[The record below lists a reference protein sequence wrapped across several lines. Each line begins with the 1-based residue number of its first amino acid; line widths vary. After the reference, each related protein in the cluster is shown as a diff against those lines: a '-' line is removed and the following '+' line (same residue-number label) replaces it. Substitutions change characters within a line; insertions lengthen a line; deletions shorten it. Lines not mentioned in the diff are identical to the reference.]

1 MGEGAGTG
9 GRRDFR
15 KGFLVYFATGLFIGA
30 CSVWASGPGIP
41 RRLSWGAPSSVPQ
54 LVDLQALL
62 PGEGESGAWTRDGDF
77 REFAGDDLYLYVDG
91 GAAIYQE
98 YGFARVIAQDYRTK
112 GGQGLSLEIFQMS
125 TPEAAYGMYTFKRSA
140 KGELVPVGTEGQLE
154 DYYLNFWKGSFLV
167 TITCFDKDGQGRRL
181 LMPLALSVAR
191 KIPDGPVEYPPLVAR
206 LPRSRL
212 LETSVR
218 YFRGYLGFMNNYPSA
233 AREDFRVQEGIRGD
247 YSSRAS
253 LFILRYSGPEEALAS
268 LAAVEKT
275 FRNNEDF
282 RGGGAADGMLWAID
296 DKGKKVTIKV
306 DNDYLLICIE
316 DASGRNATGLFAD
329 AAKRLR

>member
-15 KGFLVYFATGLFIGA
+15 KGFFVHLVAGLFIGA
-30 CSVWASGPGIP
+30 CSVWASGLGILRWLP
-41 RRLSWGAPSSVPQ
+41 WEAPSSILR

-62 PGEGESGAWTRDGDF
+62 PGGEESGAWTRDGDF
-77 REFAGDDLYLYVDG
+77 REFSGDDLYLYVDG

-98 YGFARVIAQDYRTK
+98 YGFVRVITQDYLTK

-140 KGELVPVGTEGQLE
+140 KGDLVPVGTEGQLE

-181 LMPLALSVAR
+181 LVPLALSVAR
-191 KIPDGPVEYPPLVAR
+191 KIPDGPVELPLLVAR

-233 AREDFRVQEGIRGD
+233 AREDFRVQEGIKGD
-247 YSSRAS
+247 YSSGAS
-253 LFILRYSGPEEALAS
+253 LFILRYSGPEEALAC

-275 FRNNEDF
+275 FRNSEDF
-282 RGGGAADGMLWAID
+282 RGGGAAAGMLCAVD
-296 DKGKKVTIKV
+296 DKGKKITIKA
-306 DNDYLLICIE
+306 DNDYLLICVE
-316 DASGRNATGLFAD
+316 DASGQNAAGLFAD